1 MNNKNDYSDIVLKGK
16 YERIYKNEKVLEDFN
31 IPKTILGNAYS
42 LSEGSNRY
50 IAQQL
55 MYKRDAEIESGIY
68 ARSKNNEYIIAYIL
82 AVDKLG
88 TVSEEAK
95 EKLASA
101 YDKDLNI
108 SKFLP
113 KLSDWYKPKGSGIES
128 PTKFGSQLEKD
139 IFEGIDEYLM
149 LTGDKQN
156 D

>member
-1 MNNKNDYSDIVLKGK
+1 MNKKKIYKNISLKSK
-16 YERIYKNEKVLEDFN
+16 YERIYKNENVLEDFN
-31 IPKTILGNAYS
+31 IPKTIIGNAYK
-42 LSEGSNRY
+42 LSEGPDRY

-55 MYKRDAEIESGIY
+55 LYKRDAEIEAGRY
-68 ARSKNNEYIIAYIL
+68 AKEKNNSYIIAYIIAL
-82 AVDKLG
+82 DKLG
-88 TVSEEAK
+88 TVSDEAK
-95 EKLASA
+95 QKLSTA

-149 LTGDKQN
+149 LTGDK
-156 D
+156 

>member
-1 MNNKNDYSDIVLKGK
+1 MNNKNDYNDIALKAK

-68 ARSKNNEYIIAYIL
+68 AKEKNNEYIIAYIL
-82 AVDKLG
+82 ALDKLG
-88 TVSEEAK
+88 TVSKEAK
-95 EKLASA
+95 EKLVSA

-128 PTKFGSQLEKD
+128 PTKFGSQLEND

-149 LTGDKQN
+149 LTGDEQN